1 MLNIAIVFPVFN
13 GLGYTK
19 DCLESLYNTHKIS
32 TINANIFTVIVDDAS
47 TDGSYEWIHKN
58 YPQVNLLKGDGNLWW
73 SGGINMAVRYAIDKL
88 NADYILWWNNDIIA
102 EKTYFENLIQILNNN
117 DIKTIIGSKIY
128 LYQNKKI
135 IWSMGGMFNP
145 YTGEKSMIGTEQYDG
160 DNFRQI
166 VECDWLTGMGT
177 ITHKSVYN
185 KIGMLDEKNFPQYYG
200 DSDFIYR
207 AKLNGYTIIVN
218 PKLKIYN
225 DTRSSGLKHD
235 ESFKKLIKS
244 LFTVK
249 SSFNIKKEYKF
260 YKRYSKSYRAY
271 LVLLYKYF
279 KYVGGFFKWKIL
291 GLIGIKR
298 K

>member
-1 MLNIAIVFPVFN
+1 
-13 GLGYTK
+13 
-19 DCLESLYNTHKIS
+19 
-32 TINANIFTVIVDDAS
+32 
-47 TDGSYEWIHKN
+47 
-58 YPQVNLLKGDGNLWW
+58 
-73 SGGINMAVRYAIDKL
+73 
-88 NADYILWWNNDIIA
+88 
-102 EKTYFENLIQILNNN
+102 
-117 DIKTIIGSKIY
+117 
-128 LYQNKKI
+128 
-135 IWSMGGMFNP
+135 
-145 YTGEKSMIGTEQYDG
+145 DG

-279 KYVGGFFKWKIL
+279 KYVGGFLKWKIL